1 LPNGDDRR
9 CRIDWVS
16 AINPPQTLWDRAMAM
31 QAEGRRAQAVEM
43 VRVHLRLRP
52 RDADATSLMG
62 VLLQGAGELE
72 DSERWLRRA
81 IALSPGNAAAH
92 NNLGVTLSYAGRRDE
107 AIAAWEHAARIQP
120 QYPLPWIS
128 LTSSYAQV
136 NRAADGIDAGRRA
149 IDLSPDTPAAYSNMA
164 FALFQAGRAQDAAE
178 VARRAVELLPH
189 EPRLFSSYLGMLNY
203 SSRPVDDMFAAHR
216 AFGTACVVRKPA
228 AATAAVPGRPL
239 RIGIL
244 SGDLRDHSVGFFAE
258 SLVEVRPPDVEA
270 IAFLT
275 SMHPSSDLSGV
286 RIRSRFDRTVDA
298 WTLSDAAL
306 DEAIRAERIDVLIE
320 LSGHTGGNR
329 LTALASKPA
338 PVIVTAIGYPNTT
351 GLPAVDWRVVDSI
364 TDPPGAEAY
373 CTERLLRL
381 DPCFLCYRPP
391 DLAVEPSMPAAE
403 PITFGSFNNSAKIGA
418 ECTALW
424 ARVLQAVPGSRL
436 LMKSQTLADPAV
448 QEAIRRRLCE
458 GGIAE
463 DRVELIAQSS
473 TRAEHL
479 ALYGRV
485 HVALDSVPYNGTT
498 TTCEALWMGV
508 PVVALRGDRHAS
520 RVSASL
526 LTAAGHPEW
535 VAEDAEGFVRI
546 AASLAGDLPR
556 LASIRTSLRDDLRDS
571 PLLDAKAYAQRFHSA
586 IRGCWRE
593 WCESPPRAGA

>member
-1 LPNGDDRR
+1 VGS
-9 CRIDWVS
+9 ISS
-16 AINPPQTLWDRAMAM
+16 AQVLWERAMAM
-31 QAEGRRAQAVEM
+31 QAAGRREEALEL
-43 VRVHLRLRP
+43 VRVHLRIRP
-52 RDADATSLMG
+52 KDAEALSLMG
-62 VLLQGAGELE
+62 VLLQGAGRLE
-72 DSERWLRRA
+72 ESERTLRRA
-81 IALSPGNAAAH
+81 IQLDPRNAAAC
-92 NNLGVTLSYAGRRDE
+92 NNLGVTLSYARRERE
-107 AIAAWEHAARIQP
+107 AIAEWERAARIQP

-128 LTSSYAQV
+128 LSQAYAQV
-136 NRAADGIDAGRRA
+136 NEARRGAEAGQHAIRLAPDA
-149 IDLSPDTPAAYSNMA
+149 PAAHANLAY
-164 FALFQAGRAQDAAE
+164 ALFQAGRPEEALEAS
-178 VARRAVELLPH
+178 RNAVERMPS
-189 EPRLFSSYLGMLNY
+189 EPRLHSALLLMTNYL
-203 SSRPVDDMFAAHR
+203 SRPAEEVAAAHR
-216 AFGTACVVRKPA
+216 AFGRACPSRCA
-228 AATAAVPGRPL
+228 AASTNPDPERPI
-239 RIGIL
+239 RMGVV

-258 SLVEVRPPDVEA
+258 SLLANRPHGASSV
-270 IAFLT
+270 AFVTTLAPEGDPAALR
-275 SMHPSSDLSGV
+275 MRGL
-286 RIRSRFDRTVDA
+286 FDRVVDA
-298 WTLSDAAL
+298 WALSDAAL
-306 DEAIRAERIDVLIE
+306 DEAIRRERIDVLVE

-448 QEAIRRRLCE
+448 QEAIRRRLAE

>member
-1 LPNGDDRR
+1 M
-9 CRIDWVS
+9 
-16 AINPPQTLWDRAMAM
+16 NPPQSLWDRAMSL
-31 QAEGRRAQAVEM
+31 QAAGRRDDAIEL

-52 RDADATSLMG
+52 KDAEAVNLMG
-62 VLLQGAGELE
+62 VLLQSAGALE
-72 DSERWLRRA
+72 ESERWLRRA
-81 IALSPGNAAAH
+81 IDMSPRNAAAV
-92 NNLGVTLSYAGRRDE
+92 NNLGVTLSYAGRRKE
-107 AIAAWEHAARIQP
+107 AIVAWEQAARLSP
-120 QYPLPWIS
+120 SYPLPWIS
-128 LTSSYAQV
+128 LSQAYPQE
-136 NRAADGIDAGRRA
+136 NRAVEGVEAGLRAAVLAPDA
-149 IDLSPDTPAAYSNMA
+149 PAARANLA
-164 FALFQAGRAQDAAE
+164 FALCHAGRTEEAVAAAGDAIH
-178 VARRAVELLPH
+178 RMPG
-189 EPRLFSSYLGMLNY
+189 EPRLHSGRLFMLNY
-203 SSRPVDDMFAAHR
+203 LALPLEDVLAAHR
-216 AFGTACVVRKPA
+216 AFGSACPVR
-228 AATAAVPGRPL
+228 RPSASTNPEPSRKI
-239 RIGIL
+239 RIGIM

-258 SLVEVRPPDVEA
+258 SLLVNRPADSTMVAFVAGMHRSDDALAARLRSLFDVSIDVSA
-270 IAFLT
+270 
-275 SMHPSSDLSGV
+275 H
-286 RIRSRFDRTVDA
+286 
-298 WTLSDAAL
+298 SDAAL

-338 PVIVTAIGYPNTT
+338 PVIVSAIGYPNTT

-364 TDPPGAEAY
+364 TDPPGAEAF

-391 DLAVEPSMPAAE
+391 DLAVQPSMPAPQ
-403 PITFGSFNNSAKIGA
+403 PISFGSFNNSAKIGT
-418 ECTALW
+418 ECAALW
-424 ARVLQAVPGSRL
+424 ARVLRAVPGSRL

-448 QEAIRRRLCE
+448 QEAIRRRLAD

-526 LTAAGHPEW
+526 LSAAGHPEW
-535 VAEDAEGFVRI
+535 VAEDADGFVRI
-546 AASLAGDLPR
+546 ASALVADMPR
-556 LASIRTSLRDDLRDS
+556 LASIRTSLRDGLRAS
-571 PLLDAKAYAQRFHSA
+571 PLLDAKAYAQRFHAA

-593 WCESPPRAGA
+593 WCASQPAAGT

>member
-1 LPNGDDRR
+1 
-9 CRIDWVS
+9 
-16 AINPPQTLWDRAMAM
+16 MAM
-31 QAEGRRAQAVEM
+31 QAEGRRPQAIEM

-52 RDADATSLMG
+52 KDADAISLMG

-72 DSERWLRRA
+72 ESERWLRRA

-92 NNLGVTLSYAGRRDE
+92 NNLGVTLSFAGRREE
-107 AIAAWEHAARIQP
+107 AIAAWEHATRIHP
-120 QYPLPWIS
+120 RYPLPWIS
-128 LTSSYAQV
+128 LASAYPQV
-136 NRAADGIDAGRRA
+136 NEADRGVDAGRTA
-149 IDLSPDTPAAYSNMA
+149 VQLAPDAPAGHANLSY
-164 FALFQAGRAQDAAE
+164 ALFQSGRLEEAIDASCNAID
-178 VARRAVELLPH
+178 RMPS
-189 EPRLFSSYLGMLNY
+189 EPRLHSACLLMTNYLA
-203 SSRPVDDMFAAHR
+203 RPRAEVLEAHR
-216 AFGTACVVRKPA
+216 AFGRACAPRRSA
-228 AATAAVPGRPL
+228 ASADPCPDRPL

-258 SLVEVRPPDVEA
+258 SLVDGRPPGVEA

-275 SMHPSSDLSGV
+275 SMHPSSDAHGV
-286 RIRSRFDRTVDA
+286 RIRSRFDRVVDA

-306 DEAIRAERIDVLIE
+306 DEAIRAERIDVLVE

-338 PVIVTAIGYPNTT
+338 PVIVSAIGYPNTT

-364 TDPPGAEAY
+364 TDPPGAEAF

-391 DLAVEPSMPAAE
+391 DLDVQPAMPMDG
-403 PITFGSFNNSAKIGA
+403 PVTFGSFNNSAKIGA

-436 LMKSQTLADPAV
+436 LVKTQTLADPAV
-448 QEAIRRRLCE
+448 QQAIRRRLAE
-458 GGIAE
+458 GGISE
-463 DRVELIAQSS
+463 DRVELIAQAS

-485 HVALDSVPYNGTT
+485 HVALDSIPYNGTT

-508 PVVALRGDRHAS
+508 PVVALLGDRHAS

-526 LTAAGHPEW
+526 LSAAGHPEW
-535 VAEDAEGFVRI
+535 VAGDADGLVRI

-556 LASIRTSLRDDLRDS
+556 LASTRASLRDELRAS
-571 PLLDAKAYAQRFHSA
+571 PLLDSKAYAQRFHAA
-586 IRGCWRE
+586 IRECWRT
-593 WCESPPRAGA
+593 WCASQRPTDA

>member
-1 LPNGDDRR
+1 
-9 CRIDWVS
+9 
-16 AINPPQTLWDRAMAM
+16 
-31 QAEGRRAQAVEM
+31 
-43 VRVHLRLRP
+43 
-52 RDADATSLMG
+52 
-62 VLLQGAGELE
+62 
-72 DSERWLRRA
+72 
-81 IALSPGNAAAH
+81 
-92 NNLGVTLSYAGRRDE
+92 
-107 AIAAWEHAARIQP
+107 
-120 QYPLPWIS
+120 
-128 LTSSYAQV
+128 
-136 NRAADGIDAGRRA
+136 
-149 IDLSPDTPAAYSNMA
+149 
-164 FALFQAGRAQDAAE
+164 
-178 VARRAVELLPH
+178 
-189 EPRLFSSYLGMLNY
+189 
-203 SSRPVDDMFAAHR
+203 
-216 AFGTACVVRKPA
+216 
-228 AATAAVPGRPL
+228 
-239 RIGIL
+239 
-244 SGDLRDHSVGFFAE
+244 
-258 SLVEVRPPDVEA
+258 
-270 IAFLT
+270 
-275 SMHPSSDLSGV
+275 
-286 RIRSRFDRTVDA
+286 
-298 WTLSDAAL
+298 
-306 DEAIRAERIDVLIE
+306 
-320 LSGHTGGNR
+320 
-329 LTALASKPA
+329 
-338 PVIVTAIGYPNTT
+338 VIVTAIGYPNTT

-448 QEAIRRRLCE
+448 QESIRRRLGE

-463 DRVELIAQSS
+463 DRVELISQSS

-520 RVSASL
+520 RVAASL

-535 VAEDAEGFVRI
+535 VAEDTDGFVRI
-546 AASLAGDLPR
+546 ASALVADMPR
-556 LASIRTSLRDDLRDS
+556 LALIRTSLRDELRDS

>member
-1 LPNGDDRR
+1 VGS
-9 CRIDWVS
+9 ISS
-16 AINPPQTLWDRAMAM
+16 AQVLWERAMAM
-31 QAEGRRAQAVEM
+31 QAAGRREEALEL
-43 VRVHLRLRP
+43 VRVHLRIRP
-52 RDADATSLMG
+52 KDAEALSLMG
-62 VLLQGAGELE
+62 VLLQGAGRLE
-72 DSERWLRRA
+72 ESERTLRRA
-81 IALSPGNAAAH
+81 IQLDPRNAAAC
-92 NNLGVTLSYAGRRDE
+92 NNLGVTLSYARRERE
-107 AIAAWEHAARIQP
+107 AIAEWERAARIQP

-128 LTSSYAQV
+128 LSQAYAQV
-136 NRAADGIDAGRRA
+136 NEARRGAEAGQHAIRLAPDA
-149 IDLSPDTPAAYSNMA
+149 PAAHANLAY
-164 FALFQAGRAQDAAE
+164 ALFQAGRPEEALEAS
-178 VARRAVELLPH
+178 RNAVERMPS
-189 EPRLFSSYLGMLNY
+189 EPRLHSALLLMTNYL
-203 SSRPVDDMFAAHR
+203 SRPAEEVAAAHR
-216 AFGTACVVRKPA
+216 AFGRACPSRCA
-228 AATAAVPGRPL
+228 AASTNPDPERPI
-239 RIGIL
+239 RMGVV

-258 SLVEVRPPDVEA
+258 SLLAHRPPGASSV
-270 IAFLT
+270 AFVTTMTPEGDPAALR
-275 SMHPSSDLSGV
+275 MRGL
-286 RIRSRFDRTVDA
+286 FDRVVDA
-298 WTLSDAAL
+298 WALSDAAL
-306 DEAIRAERIDVLIE
+306 DEAIRRERIDVLVE

-448 QEAIRRRLCE
+448 QESIRRRLGE

-463 DRVELIAQSS
+463 DRVELISQSS

-520 RVSASL
+520 RVAASL

-535 VAEDAEGFVRI
+535 VAEDTDGFVRI
-546 AASLAGDLPR
+546 ASALVADMPR
-556 LASIRTSLRDDLRDS
+556 LALIRTSLRNELQDS
-571 PLLDAKAYAQRFHSA
+571 PLLDAKAYAQRFHAA

>member
-1 LPNGDDRR
+1 MD
-9 CRIDWVS
+9 

-31 QAEGRRAQAVEM
+31 QAEGRRPQAIEM

-52 RDADATSLMG
+52 KDADAISLMG

-72 DSERWLRRA
+72 ESERWLRRA
-81 IALSPGNAAAH
+81 IAMSPGNAAAH
-92 NNLGVTLSYAGRRDE
+92 NNLGVTLSYAGRREE
-107 AIAAWEHAARIQP
+107 AIAAWEHAVRIHP
-120 QYPLPWIS
+120 RYPLPWIS

-136 NRAADGIDAGRRA
+136 NRADDGIDAGRRA
-149 IDLSPDTPAAYSNMA
+149 IDLSPDVPAAYSNTA
-164 FALFQAGRAQDAAE
+164 FALFQAGQVQDASA
-178 VARRAVELLPH
+178 VAWRAVELMPQ

-203 SSRPVDDMFAAHR
+203 SSRPLEEVLAAHR
-216 AFGTACVVRKPA
+216 AFGSACVVRKPP
-228 AATAAVPGRPL
+228 AVTSPAPDRPL

-258 SLVEVRPPDVEA
+258 SLVDGRPPDVEA

-275 SMHPSSDLSGV
+275 SMHPSSDAHGV
-286 RIRSRFDRTVDA
+286 RIRSRFDRVVDA

-306 DEAIRAERIDVLIE
+306 DEAIRAERIDVLID

-364 TDPPGAEAY
+364 TDPPGAEAF

-391 DLAVEPSMPAAE
+391 DLDVEPSMPASG
-403 PITFGSFNNSAKIGA
+403 PVTFGSFNNSAKIGA

-424 ARVLQAVPGSRL
+424 ARVLRAAPGSRL
-436 LMKSQTLADPAV
+436 LVKTQTLADPACR
-448 QEAIRRRLCE
+448 QAIRRRLAE
-458 GGIAE
+458 AGIAE
-463 DRVELIAQSS
+463 DRVELVAQASK
-473 TRAEHL
+473 RAEHL

-485 HVALDSVPYNGTT
+485 HVALDSIPYNGTT

-526 LTAAGHPEW
+526 LSAAGHPEW
-535 VAEDAEGFVRI
+535 VAEDADGFVRI
-546 AASLAGDLPR
+546 ASTLVGDMPR
-556 LASIRTSLRDDLRDS
+556 LGAIRATLREELRAS
-571 PLLDAKAYAQRFHSA
+571 PLLDSAAYSRRFHA
-586 IRGCWRE
+586 AMRDCWRE
-593 WCESPPRAGA
+593 WCASHRPSGR

>member
-1 LPNGDDRR
+1 MD
-9 CRIDWVS
+9 
-16 AINPPQTLWDRAMAM
+16 PPQSLWDRAMSL
-31 QAEGRRAQAVEM
+31 QAAGRRDQAIEL

-52 RDADATSLMG
+52 KDADAVSLMG
-62 VLLQGAGELE
+62 VLLQGAGQLE
-72 DSERWLRRA
+72 ESERWLRRA
-81 IALSPGNAAAH
+81 IALSPGNAAAR
-92 NNLGVTLSYAGRRDE
+92 NNLGVTLSYAGRREE
-107 AIAAWEHAARIQP
+107 AIAAWEHAARIHP
-120 QYPLPWIS
+120 RYPLPWIS

-136 NRAADGIDAGRRA
+136 NRAADGVEAGRRA
-149 IDLSPDTPAAYSNMA
+149 IELSPDVPAAHSNLA
-164 FALFQAGRAQDAAE
+164 FALFQAGQAEEAAQ
-178 VARRAVELLPH
+178 VARRALELMPH
-189 EPRLFSSYLGMLNY
+189 EPRLFSSYLAMLNY
-203 SSRPVDDMFAAHR
+203 ASRPADEVLAAHR
-216 AFGTACVVRKPA
+216 AFGAACVAREPA
-228 AATAAVPGRPL
+228 AATSAMPGRTL

-258 SLVEVRPPDVEA
+258 SLVEHRPADVEA

-275 SMHPSSDLSGV
+275 SMHPSSDSLGV
-286 RIRSRFDRTVDA
+286 RIRSRFDRIVDA

-338 PVIVTAIGYPNTT
+338 PVIVSAIGYPNTT
-351 GLPAVDWRVVDSI
+351 GLPAVDWRVVDSV
-364 TDPPGAEAY
+364 TDPPGAEAC

-391 DLAVEPSMPAAE
+391 DLAVEPSMPAPE

-418 ECTALW
+418 ECAALW

-436 LMKSQTLADPAV
+436 LMKSQTLADPAA
-448 QEAIRRRLCE
+448 QRAIRRRLAD
-458 GGIAE
+458 GRISE
-463 DRVELIAQSS
+463 DRVELVAQSS

-526 LTAAGHPEW
+526 LTAVGRPEW
-535 VAEDAEGFVRI
+535 IAEDTDDFVSI
-546 AASLAGDLPR
+546 AASLSSDLAH
-556 LASIRTSLRDDLRDS
+556 LSAIRSTLRGQLQAS
-571 PLLDAKAYAQRFHSA
+571 PLLDAAAYSRRFHAA
-586 IRGCWRE
+586 IRGCWHA
-593 WCESPPRAGA
+593 WCSSRHRAGG